1 MKTHVLYLYLVLLF
15 PFGALA
21 QGSIKRSGLS
31 LDTIRVEGR
40 VGLAITI
47 KDLPGQRF
55 VLEIPE
61 VFILR
66 DFKNGLFN
74 YNNQVWN
81 YTRKGAEMNFEDEQ
95 YKYSIKLRTRR
106 SRKDVSVKWD
116 MAFRNKTDKSLY
128 DLTAFN
134 CWTMN
139 TAPLF
144 KDLNMERT
152 FVHDSSGRELL
163 LRDVR
168 KTQGDGRRTM
178 QFYSSVEGIDLSKS
192 PWASQWTVSSNQ
204 PLSGKQISVVS
215 TDSSWIF
222 ENKVDGQVAYFFNN
236 WEQDHGCVH
245 ASPLL
250 ANELKPGASARA
262 KGSFTFRKLSDNG
275 NLKL

>member
-1 MKTHVLYLYLVLLF
+1 MKAYFLYLILF
-15 PFGALA
+15 LPLGILA
-21 QGSIKRSGLS
+21 QGSINKSGVS

-40 VGLAITI
+40 VGLAISI
-47 KDLPGQRF
+47 ADLPGQRF

-66 DFKNGLFN
+66 DIKSGLYN
-74 YNNQVWN
+74 YNNQVWK
-81 YTRKGAEMNFEDEQ
+81 YTRKGAEMQFGDNQ
-95 YKYSIKLRTRR
+95 YEYSIKLRTRR
-106 SRKDVSVKWD
+106 SRKGVDVKWD
-116 MAFRNKTDKSLY
+116 MAFKNKTDKTLY

-152 FVHDSSGRELL
+152 YVHDSSGRKVLL
-163 LRDVR
+163 KDVQ

-178 QFYSSVEGIDLSKS
+178 QFYGSVNGIDLSKS
-192 PWASQWTVSSNQ
+192 PWASQWAVISDQ
-204 PLSGKQISVVS
+204 RLSGSLISVVS

-222 ENKVDGQVAYFFNN
+222 ENKVDGKVAYFFNN

-250 ANELKPGASARA
+250 AEELKPGASAKA
-262 KGSFTFRKLSDNG
+262 KGSFTFKKMAGLSSSKL
-275 NLKL
+275 

>member
-1 MKTHVLYLYLVLLF
+1 MKAYFLYLILF
-15 PFGALA
+15 LPLGILA
-21 QGSIKRSGLS
+21 QGSINKSGVS

-40 VGLAITI
+40 VGLAISI
-47 KDLPGQRF
+47 ADLPGQRF

-66 DFKNGLFN
+66 DIKSGLYN
-74 YNNQVWN
+74 YNNQVWK
-81 YTRKGAEMNFEDEQ
+81 YTRKGAEMQFGDNQ
-95 YKYSIKLRTRR
+95 YEYSIKLRTRR
-106 SRKDVSVKWD
+106 SRKGVDVKWD
-116 MAFRNKTDKSLY
+116 MAFKNKTDKTLY

-152 FVHDSSGRELL
+152 YVHDSSGKKVLL
-163 LRDVR
+163 KDVQ

-178 QFYSSVEGIDLSKS
+178 QFYGSVNGIDLSKS
-192 PWASQWTVSSNQ
+192 QWASQWAVISDQ
-204 PLSGKQISVVS
+204 RLSGSLISVVS

-222 ENKVDGQVAYFFNN
+222 ENKVDGKVAYFFNN

-250 ANELKPGASARA
+250 AEELKPDASAKA
-262 KGSFTFRKLSDNG
+262 KGSFTFKKMAGLSSSKL
-275 NLKL
+275 

>member
-1 MKTHVLYLYLVLLF
+1 MKAYFLYLILF
-15 PFGALA
+15 LPLGILA
-21 QGSIKRSGLS
+21 QGSINKSGVS

-40 VGLAITI
+40 VGLAISI
-47 KDLPGQRF
+47 ADLPGQRF

-66 DFKNGLFN
+66 DIKSGLYN
-74 YNNQVWN
+74 YNNQVWK
-81 YTRKGAEMNFEDEQ
+81 YTRKGAEMQFGDNQ
-95 YKYSIKLRTRR
+95 YEYSIKLRTRR
-106 SRKDVSVKWD
+106 SRKGVDVKWD
-116 MAFRNKTDKSLY
+116 MTFKNKTDKTLY

-152 FVHDSSGRELL
+152 YVHDSSGRKVLL
-163 LRDVR
+163 KDVQ

-178 QFYSSVEGIDLSKS
+178 QFYGSVNGIDLSKS
-192 PWASQWTVSSNQ
+192 PWASQWAVISDQ
-204 PLSGKQISVVS
+204 RLSGSLISVVS

-222 ENKVDGQVAYFFNN
+222 ENKVDGKVAYFFNN

-250 ANELKPGASARA
+250 AEELKPGASAKA
-262 KGSFTFRKLSDNG
+262 KGSFTFKKMAGLSSSKL
-275 NLKL
+275 

>member
-1 MKTHVLYLYLVLLF
+1 MKAYFLYLILF
-15 PFGALA
+15 LPLGILA
-21 QGSIKRSGLS
+21 QGSINKSGVS

-40 VGLAITI
+40 VGLAISI
-47 KDLPGQRF
+47 ADLPGQRF

-66 DFKNGLFN
+66 DIKSGLYN
-74 YNNQVWN
+74 YNNQVWK
-81 YTRKGAEMNFEDEQ
+81 YTRKGAEMQFGDNQ
-95 YKYSIKLRTRR
+95 YEYSIKLRTRR
-106 SRKDVSVKWD
+106 SRKGVDVKWD
-116 MAFRNKTDKSLY
+116 MAFKNKTDKTLY

-152 FVHDSSGRELL
+152 YVHDSSGRKVLL
-163 LRDVR
+163 KDVQ

-178 QFYSSVEGIDLSKS
+178 QFYSSVEGIDLLQS
-192 PWASQWTVSSNQ
+192 PWASQWAVISNQ
-204 PLSGKQISVVS
+204 RLSGNLISVVS

-222 ENKVDGQVAYFFNN
+222 ENKVDGKVAYFFNN

-250 ANELKPGASARA
+250 AEELKPGASAKA
-262 KGSFTFRKLSDNG
+262 KGSFTFKKMAGLSSSKL
-275 NLKL
+275 